1 MRRTKSVKVDQG
13 EGRVGKGNKTK
24 TENKMNN
31 HSRLSTIHFACLSLS
46 FSLEETLLHV
56 KM

>member
-1 MRRTKSVKVDQG
+1 MRRTMSVKVDQG

-31 HSRLSTIHFACLSLS
+31 HSRLSTIHFASLSLS
-46 FSLEETLLHV
+46 FSLEETLLHA